1 MLRYALRRL
10 FQAVPVVILIMVGT
24 FLLLKLAPG
33 DTVDALVGDMGGA
46 DAEFIARL
54 RAEYGLDQPVWVQL
68 WKYMAKLAT
77 FDFGWSFVYEQPVST
92 VLLDR
97 LGTTLL
103 LMATSL
109 SLAFTIGTV
118 LGAIAARRA
127 YSLSDNVI
135 STLGLVF
142 YATPSFFLSLM
153 MMLLFSVKLGWL
165 PVGGIETIASFK
177 TGWERVLDIARHLV
191 MPTAALSLIYM
202 SFYLRL
208 MRASVLEVAELD
220 YVRTARAKGAGDWR
234 LVKHHVLR
242 NALLPIVTL
251 LGLQFSTMLGGSVV
265 VESDILTA
273 RPRPARLPV
282 GDPAGPEHADG
293 DHLPLFDHRHRGQF
307 PDRSALRPAR
317 FADRAAMSV
326 AASEAPADAPGRLV
340 VFWRRYRRNRAA
352 LLGLGIFVAVVLM
365 ALTAGLVEP
374 DDPLAP
380 GGRAADRAVRR
391 LGDAAR
397 HRQAR
402 ARHRRADLSRR
413 AHLAADRRRRDADRD
428 RDRHRDRRAVAAISA
443 AGSTTC

>member
-1 MLRYALRRL
+1 MLRYAFRRL
-10 FQAVPVVILIMVGT
+10 VQAVPVVILIMVGT

-68 WKYMAKLAT
+68 WKYMTKLAT

-109 SLAFTIGTV
+109 SLAFAIGTA

-220 YVRTARAKGAGDWR
+220 YVRTARAKGAGEWR
-234 LVKHHVLR
+234 LMTHHVMR
-242 NALLPIVTL
+242 NALLPVVTL
-251 LGLQFSTMLGGSVV
+251 LGLQFSTVLGGSVV
-265 VESDILTA
+265 VETIFSLPGLGQLAYRSVIQRDMNTLMGIIFLCSIIVVVVNFLTDLLY
-273 RPRPARLPV
+273 ARL
-282 GDPAGPEHADG
+282 DSRIE
-293 DHLPLFDHRHRGQF
+293 
-307 PDRSALRPAR
+307 LR
-317 FADRAAMSV
+317 
-326 AASEAPADAPGRLV
+326 
-340 VFWRRYRRNRAA
+340 
-352 LLGLGIFVAVVLM
+352 
-365 ALTAGLVEP
+365 
-374 DDPLAP
+374 
-380 GGRAADRAVRR
+380 
-391 LGDAAR
+391 
-397 HRQAR
+397 
-402 ARHRRADLSRR
+402 
-413 AHLAADRRRRDADRD
+413 
-428 RDRHRDRRAVAAISA
+428 
-443 AGSTTC
+443 